1 MKKWSHRKILS
12 VLLVLC
18 FLAVRPASF
27 AQAEEQKQAPVTW
40 EAFDQAFYK
49 QLTGE
54 PGVFSDIVM
63 LPEPFYSNGRWARG
77 HISDGIYMRFV
88 TTSPGPDGL
97 VIDAMIYADPRMDEN
112 IPHFMVSLIPAMY
125 RALTP
130 LEGTPGDL
138 LMTMLMLNPDGLYQP
153 LDHEQPFQQN
163 GGYDLFIGAD
173 EGGFLVAHATY
184 TGEVSPKVSVN
195 PPAQALWETMQEPMA
210 LDAFIERVSPHLALY
225 DYAPLETPDI
235 SKDQEGRPVY
245 TYALNDTLTMSVTLK
260 SDEKDA
266 PVALIHSRDKDNIGP
281 YMYSVGLVSLYALC
295 DMDVDTFLSINAI
308 GGYKSIFDV
317 LATLKPYVVHQ
328 GVGIQFHADEAEWFS
343 EVYGAVVPDEL

>member
-1 MKKWSHRKILS
+1 MKNRSHRKMLS
-12 VLLVLC
+12 VFLALC
-18 FLAVRPASF
+18 FLVAKPA
-27 AQAEEQKQAPVTW
+27 AYTQAEQQNQRPVTW

-54 PGVFSDIVM
+54 QGVFSDIVM

-97 VIDAMIYADPRMDEN
+97 VIDAMLYADPRMDEN
-112 IPHFMVSLIPAMY
+112 IPHFLVSLIPAMY
-125 RALTP
+125 DALRP
-130 LEGTPGDL
+130 LEGMSGDL
-138 LMTMLMLNPDGLYQP
+138 LMTMLMLNPDGIYRP
-153 LDHEQPFQQN
+153 LDHEQPFRQS

-173 EGGFLVAHATY
+173 EGGFLVAHAKH
-184 TGEVSPKVSVN
+184 TGEVPPSTSVN
-195 PPAQALWETMQEPMA
+195 PPAQALWETMREPMA

-225 DYAPLETPDI
+225 DYAPLENPDI

-245 TYALNDTLTMSVTLK
+245 TYALNDTLSMSVTLK

-266 PVALIHSRDKDNIGP
+266 PVALIHSRDKDNNGP
-281 YMYSVGLVSLYALC
+281 FMYSVGLVSLYALC
-295 DMDVDTFLSINAI
+295 DMDVNTFLSINAI
-308 GGYKSIFDV
+308 GGYQSIFEV
-317 LATLKPYVVHQ
+317 LSTLIPYVIHQ

-343 EVYGAVVPDEL
+343 EVYGAAVPDQL